1 MEVSLEM
8 FLVIAIHK
16 SDNHKESEIY
26 RIVDFNRI
34 SDGYIDIEYRKIFKA
49 FKELRKN
56 DLTISIDHKVEQI
69 TDNPKEADIIKRIIL
84 GEEILGLKVQ
94 TSLSMTDDHV
104 IIKTVIQKSNNTYD
118 IKKSPLI
125 DEHGNP
131 ISQQEAEKLIVI
143 GWSGFGKN
151 KKFHFINYKGE
162 QYELSAEQVRERIN
176 DVNGIYLVRDDV
188 RLYCDLNREIKEQP
202 L

>member
-16 SDNHKESEIY
+16 SDNPKESEIY

-49 FKELRKN
+49 FKELHKN

-188 RLYCDLNREIKEQP
+188 RLYCDLNREIKE
-202 L
+202 

>member
-188 RLYCDLNREIKEQP
+188 RLYCDLNREIKE
-202 L
+202 

>member
-1 MEVSLEM
+1 MEVNLEM

-188 RLYCDLNREIKEQP
+188 RLYCDLNREIKE
-202 L
+202 

>member
-1 MEVSLEM
+1 M

-16 SDNHKESEIY
+16 SDNPKESEIY

-49 FKELRKN
+49 FKELHKN

-176 DVNGIYLVRDDV
+176 DVNGIYLVRGDV
-188 RLYCDLNREIKEQP
+188 RLYCDLNREIKE
-202 L
+202 

>member
-1 MEVSLEM
+1 M

-16 SDNHKESEIY
+16 SDNPKESEIY

-188 RLYCDLNREIKEQP
+188 RLYCDLNREIKE
-202 L
+202 

>member
-49 FKELRKN
+49 FKEFRKN

-188 RLYCDLNREIKEQP
+188 RLYCDLNREIKE
-202 L
+202 